1 MMLYIKT
8 SKVSTRNILEVINEF
23 SKLADV
29 RLGYTDICCS
39 FTQ

>member
-29 RLGYTDICCS
+29 RLGYTDICCF